1 MGVRTGYRVQTRG
14 HGGTWQTVRT
24 WTDRIVA
31 EDDARALFAQVREI
45 DGVFAQEHP
54 FTIPM
59 HPYVRVM
66 HGTRRALVLGG
77 APASVVH
84 GMAAETVY
92 AVPPVHEPG
101 ARPLCGRCRADLDVC
116 ACAGS
121 TVEVAS

>member
-45 DGVFAQEHP
+45 HP

-77 APASVVH
+77 PPTEVCRLGGAPASE
-84 GMAAETVY
+84 AA
-92 AVPPVHEPG
+92 
-101 ARPLCGRCRADLDVC
+101 
-116 ACAGS
+116 S
-121 TVEVAS
+121 